1 MIEREIAPH
10 LVRLFEQY
18 PFVTVT
24 GPRQSGKTTLCR
36 AAFGDLAYADL
47 ERPRTRAFASTDPE
61 GFLAQFP
68 DGAVLD
74 EVHHL
79 PELLSYLKVL
89 GDEKRRNG
97 LFVLTGSEQFG
108 LLDSV
113 SQSLAGRTAI
123 LRLLPLT
130 LAERRLSGAGGRL
143 EDVLYSGGYPRI
155 HDQVL
160 NPTEALSAYY
170 ETYVE
175 RDARRIGQIR
185 NLEAFDMFVRLCAGR
200 IGQLVNLSA
209 LGADAGVT
217 HTTAGEWLGVLVRSD
232 IVFRLPPLRANIR
245 KRLTKTP
252 KIYFHD
258 VGLAA
263 YLSNIEDPRA
273 LATSHMRWALFE
285 NLVVSE
291 AIKHRYNQV
300 RRPNLSFYRD
310 SSGRECDLIYQRA
323 DRLTAIEIKSGMTVA
338 SDWFKPLNKIAED
351 LPAITTKAVVYG
363 GTEPQQ
369 RTTADVIPW
378 ATFADYLRQID
389 AAPYLAPTPGHADEP
404 TPPQPP
410 PGDLPL

>member
-1 MIEREIAPH
+1 MIQREIAPH
-10 LVRLFEQY
+10 LQRLFGQY

-36 AAFGDLAYADL
+36 ATFGDLAYADL

-68 DGAVLD
+68 GGAVLD
-74 EVHHL
+74 EVHRL
-79 PELLSYLKVL
+79 PELLSYLKVIA
-89 GDEKRRNG
+89 DEKGRNG

-123 LRLLPLT
+123 LRLLPFT
-130 LAERRLSGAGGRL
+130 LAERRLCGVGDRL

-155 HDQVL
+155 HDQDL
-160 NPTEALSAYY
+160 NPSEALGAYY

-175 RDARRIGQIR
+175 RDARRVGQIR
-185 NLEAFDMFVRLCAGR
+185 NLDAFDVFVRLCAGR

-217 HTTAGEWLGVLVRSD
+217 HATAAEWLSVLVRCD

-252 KIYFHD
+252 KVYFHD
-258 VGLAA
+258 VGLASH
-263 YLSNIEDPRA
+263 LLGIEDPRA
-273 LATSHMRWALFE
+273 LASSHMRGALFE

-291 AIKHRYNQV
+291 ALKHRYNRV

-323 DRLTAIEIKSGMTVA
+323 EHLTAIEIKSGMTVA
-338 SDWFKPLNKIAED
+338 SDWFKPLARIAED
-351 LPAITTKAVVYG
+351 LPEIAAKVVVYG
-363 GTEPQQ
+363 GTEAQ
-369 RTTADVIPW
+369 RRTAADVIPY
-378 ATFADYLRQID
+378 AGFAEYLQQID
-389 AAPYLAPTPGHADEP
+389 AEPYPAAALGRAAGGG
-404 TPPQPP
+404 
-410 PGDLPL
+410 GD

>member
-1 MIEREIAPH
+1 MIEREITPH
-10 LVRLFEQY
+10 LLRLFGQY

-47 ERPRTRAFASTDPE
+47 ERPQTRRFASADPE

-68 DGAVLD
+68 NGAILD
-74 EVHHL
+74 EVHRL
-79 PELLSYLKVL
+79 PDLLSYLKVL

-130 LAERRLSGAGGRL
+130 LAERRRSGAGNRL

-155 HDQVL
+155 HDQNL
-160 NPTEALSAYY
+160 NPTEALDAYY

-185 NLEAFDMFVRLCAGR
+185 NLEAFDLFVRLCAGR

-217 HTTAGEWLGVLVRSD
+217 HATAGEWLSVLVRSD

-258 VGLAA
+258 VGLAT
-263 YLSNIEDPRA
+263 YLTGIEDPRA
-273 LATSHMRWALFE
+273 LSTSHMRGALFE

-291 AIKHRYNQV
+291 ALKHRYNQV

-323 DRLTAIEIKSGMTVA
+323 DQLTAIEIKSGTTVA
-338 SDWFKPLNKIAED
+338 SDWFNPLNRIAAD
-351 LPAITTKAVVYG
+351 LPTITTRAVVYG
-363 GTEPQQ
+363 GTEAQQ
-369 RTTADVIPW
+369 RTAADVIPY
-378 ATFADYLRQID
+378 AGFADYLQQID
-389 AAPYLAPTPGHADEP
+389 AAPYPAPTPNDAEDP

-410 PGDLPL
+410 PSNPTP